1 MSRSPLA
8 DFSGCVPAFGQHHGY
23 PPRYGWLLK
32 VHEALR
38 ADPLAFQRPD
48 VHITLG
54 VGASQVGAMRF
65 WAQAFGLAAPSDGRA
80 LEPTARG
87 RWLLDED
94 GADPYLEDVATY
106 WVLHWW
112 LLSAAPCA
120 VPTWHFLIAQPGRFR
135 YTRAELRELV
145 RRTAE
150 DAGWRVPAD
159 STVARDI
166 SCLVTMYAPSVASPD
181 QPRASIEDV
190 LTNPFR
196 DLGVLGSAPQA
207 DLNRRDRSHE
217 LSVNRQAGHR
227 APDAAVAYACLS
239 YATLAAGTN
248 AGGISV
254 PRLATATGSPGRILL
269 TDTTALR
276 KSLKRGTQRWGLF
289 DVVESSA
296 GEDMLTYTE
305 PPAVLASRVLAAHYQ
320 QMNGPDV
327 PV

>member
-1 MSRSPLA
+1 MPRTPLA
-8 DFSGCVPAFGQHHGY
+8 DFTGCVPAFGRHHGY
-23 PPRYGWLLK
+23 PPRNGWLLK
-32 VHEALR
+32 VHAALR
-38 ADPLAFQRPD
+38 ADPLAFERTD

-65 WAQAFGLAAPSDGRA
+65 WAQAFGLIAPVERRA

-94 GADPYLEDVATY
+94 GADPYMEDVATY
-106 WVLHWW
+106 WVLQWW
-112 LLSAAPCA
+112 LLSAAPCT

-135 YTRAELRELV
+135 YTRAELRALV
-145 RRTAE
+145 RRAAG
-150 DAGWRVPAD
+150 DSGWRVPAN

-166 SCLVTMYAPSVASPD
+166 SCLVTMYAPTVASPD

-207 DLNRRDRSHE
+207 DFNRRDRSHE

-239 YATLAAGTN
+239 YAALAAGAN

-269 TDTTALR
+269 TDTTALH
-276 KSLKRGTQRWGLF
+276 KSLNRSARRWGLF
-289 DVVESSA
+289 EVVESSA
-296 GEDMLTYTE
+296 GDDMLTYAE

-320 QMNGPDV
+320 RRNGPHV
-327 PV
+327 P